1 MALST
6 NQFGLVLEKKS
17 TFELTFKDP
26 FSFLKKFL
34 MELQYSYI
42 GLFWMFIFIAE
53 TYNFVT
59 LFYYHVSNKRIAEC
73 VPRVNEKLF
82 EYSLPAFWVCSS
94 KSIIILHVWLTCM
107 TTSLPC
113 NCWAKLFLKAA
124 SFILC
129 MNLHIKPAPSQ
140 YVLTYWNDNMNY
152 LVWLLI
158 GIFNWF
164 ECWKTSYFWNQFYWY
179 IVL

>member
-1 MALST
+1 MDLD
-6 NQFGLVLEKKS
+6 NPGLLWQSYFMKSLDRCWPSVVQINFDYFLKKNL
-17 TFELTFKDP
+17 THIFELTFKDP

-94 KSIIILHVWLTCM
+94 KSIIILHVWLPCI

-124 SFILC
+124 SLYELAHQSCTKSICIIFF
-129 MNLHIKPAPSQ
+129 
-140 YVLTYWNDNMNY
+140 YVYTLG
-152 LVWLLI
+152 L
-158 GIFNWF
+158 G
-164 ECWKTSYFWNQFYWY
+164 YFP
-179 IVL
+179 

>member
-1 MALST
+1 MD
-6 NQFGLVLEKKS
+6 LEGPGILWQSYFIKSLGRCWPSVVQINFDYFLKKNL
-17 TFELTFKDP
+17 THIFELTFKDP

-124 SFILC
+124 GWGFIPLYEFAHQAC
-129 MNLHIKPAPSQ
+129 TKSVCINILKWQ
-140 YVLTYWNDNMNY
+140 Y
-152 LVWLLI
+152 
-158 GIFNWF
+158 
-164 ECWKTSYFWNQFYWY
+164 
-179 IVL
+179 